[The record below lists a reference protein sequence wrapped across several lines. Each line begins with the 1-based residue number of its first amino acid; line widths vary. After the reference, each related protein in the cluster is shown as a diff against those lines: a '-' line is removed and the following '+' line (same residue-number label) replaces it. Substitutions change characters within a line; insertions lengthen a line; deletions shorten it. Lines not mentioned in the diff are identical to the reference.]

1 MTHHPSFH
9 TGKYRFSLIVLL
21 VAFLAGGCGITRHQ
35 VNKYQEPRMNRQ
47 NFIPGL
53 EPEESKN
60 TIQIAVLGKGLAPE
74 TGSPQQ
80 RRLMAERAAVID
92 GYRQLSER
100 LAGTIMQVYSEMGKN
115 TVNRDMVISETNA
128 YLRGAR
134 TYELSYEDGIATTRV
149 VVFIT
154 PRELKF
160 YHGSE
165 LSRVL
170 MGALAGAS
178 LGAVAGGAAGLVT
191 GSSDAVIYQTM
202 GAAAAAG
209 AAGGALLSTQ

>member
-1 MTHHPSFH
+1 MTSYLSFH
-9 TGKYRFSLIVLL
+9 TQGRWLL
-21 VAFLAGGCGITRHQ
+21 ALLFLAALFTAGCGITRHQ
-35 VNKYQEPRMNRQ
+35 VVKHQEPRTSRH

-53 EPEESKN
+53 EPEEAANS
-60 TIQIAVLGKGLAPE
+60 IQVAVLGKGLAPE

-100 LAGTIMQVYSEMGKN
+100 LAGTIIQVYSEVGKS
-115 TVNRDMVISETNA
+115 TVNRDLVISETNA

-134 TYELSYEDGIATTRV
+134 NYELSYEDGVATTRV
-149 VVFIT
+149 VVFIS

-165 LSRVL
+165 LSRLL

-178 LGAVAGGAAGLVT
+178 LGAVAGGAAGVLT
-191 GSSDAVIYQTM
+191 NSTDAVIYQTM
-202 GAAAAAG
+202 GTAAAAG